1 MPSACH
7 SEQLDEV
14 EALQAI
20 YHDEVEVL
28 CDDEG
33 LVALVV
39 HIHPE
44 LAEGKLAI
52 QADLN
57 PDMDV
62 SGLPALPGSFPSP
75 AGGGYGSQ
83 PPTDI
88 MELAKRK
95 VTGDPSASA
104 KPALAR
110 SESGKHTSHAEGEVK
125 HLPPLRLQ
133 LKLPPDY
140 PESSAPEFQLASS
153 WLDSE
158 ILSELCRNLD
168 QKWQEAEGSPIIFTW
183 AEALRYEAPE
193 ALQFQSS
200 TKPLALLLRAHDP
213 DHPDPGMDPRAR
225 PECENCM
232 QTLLDLLLY
241 DKCRGLDIWKQQQHL
256 CNICFSE
263 YPGSQF
269 VHLGECSHAF
279 CKTCVSAMA
288 EIHVTEG
295 SISELLCPEPSCR
308 ADISASA
315 LGQVLEEEQ
324 YERWH
329 ALKLQR
335 VLMSEL
341 KGVVFC
347 PRCEETGRETPVLPD
362 EEDDGNPPVARC
374 GRCEYAFCAKCLGL
388 YHGCDPCFHPEER
401 TQQAAMRRL
410 ENSHGAAE
418 RRKLKREAERGYL
431 IGVNDGDDLPSIDAA
446 GYITED
452 QEPNMLEGDY
462 VQAVHAGVP
471 ERITGSTLWD
481 KQRDSICTL
490 AEVLKDSPRP
500 ISIRLRRGS
509 AIAATNRL
517 RQRKLMEELLTLKEI
532 ARESQTCPNCSVRV
546 HRSAGCNHMTCTQ
559 CRTHFCYRCGAR
571 LNAEDPYSHFRTGG
585 CTTFDT
591 EEVRRM
597 ALQQRDNNAQGFVDV
612 ELQRLRE
619 EFGDQGQLFAQFQA
633 RRVNAPR
640 RGAEGR
646 GNIAARLRLGEVQ
659 CPTCGQWN
667 GRTGGLNHIRCGMCR
682 SSYCGNCRRR
692 IQGVITHHFR
702 GENSCPQ
709 HAR

>member
-1 MPSACH
+1 M
-7 SEQLDEV
+7 
-14 EALQAI
+14 
-20 YHDEVEVL
+20 
-28 CDDEG
+28 
-33 LVALVV
+33 
-39 HIHPE
+39 
-44 LAEGKLAI
+44 
-52 QADLN
+52 
-57 PDMDV
+57 
-62 SGLPALPGSFPSP
+62 
-75 AGGGYGSQ
+75 
-83 PPTDI
+83 
-88 MELAKRK
+88 
-95 VTGDPSASA
+95 
-104 KPALAR
+104 
-110 SESGKHTSHAEGEVK
+110 
-125 HLPPLRLQ
+125 
-133 LKLPPDY
+133 
-140 PESSAPEFQLASS
+140 
-153 WLDSE
+153 
-158 ILSELCRNLD
+158 
-168 QKWQEAEGSPIIFTW
+168 
-183 AEALRYEAPE
+183 
-193 ALQFQSS
+193 
-200 TKPLALLLRAHDP
+200 
-213 DHPDPGMDPRAR
+213 
-225 PECENCM
+225 
-232 QTLLDLLLY
+232 
-241 DKCRGLDIWKQQQHL
+241 
-256 CNICFSE
+256 
-263 YPGSQF
+263 
-269 VHLGECSHAF
+269 
-279 CKTCVSAMA
+279 
-288 EIHVTEG
+288 
-295 SISELLCPEPSCR
+295 
-308 ADISASA
+308 
-315 LGQVLEEEQ
+315 
-324 YERWH
+324 
-329 ALKLQR
+329 
-335 VLMSEL
+335 
-341 KGVVFC
+341 
-347 PRCEETGRETPVLPD
+347 
-362 EEDDGNPPVARC
+362 
-374 GRCEYAFCAKCLGL
+374 
-388 YHGCDPCFHPEER
+388 
-401 TQQAAMRRL
+401 
-410 ENSHGAAE
+410 
-418 RRKLKREAERGYL
+418 